1 LCGGRT
7 RTAAPRAP
15 RGSRNPRTIGYR
27 QRMQDTPALTPVGSN
42 PTLLWG
48 MTNVERLRR
57 IARAQGFADHAAAD
71 QDSPAILANM
81 AFAFDP
87 VWTAHLKTRPGTVV
101 TRAGVP
107 VLAYVRDRAE
117 RAQVEAAM
125 RDAVPLHG
133 AGMLS
138 VIAAEADEGI
148 LNEALRKREKPFA
161 ELLTPEAVPAIE
173 RASYV
178 GAYKGVTDLL
188 TKYLWPEWALA
199 ITRVCARAGITPN
212 QVTAMGSVLCI
223 VATIAFWYGWFWTGL
238 ATGLVFMVLDTVDGK
253 LARCTITASKLGN
266 AWDHGVDL
274 VHPPFWWWAW
284 AAGCAPYG
292 RALDD
297 RTFWIVI
304 GTMLFGYVAQRLIE
318 GAFIVRFGMH
328 IHVWERF
335 DSWFRLITARRNP
348 NMVILFAGLVVTR
361 PDWGIIGV
369 AAWTA
374 ISLVVHLVRLFQAMA
389 RRASGATITSWLA

>member
-1 LCGGRT
+1 
-7 RTAAPRAP
+7 
-15 RGSRNPRTIGYR
+15 
-27 QRMQDTPALTPVGSN
+27 MQDTPALTPVGSN

-125 RDAVPLHG
+125 RDAVPLQRT
-133 AGMLS
+133 GMLS

-161 ELLTPEAVPAIE
+161 DLLTPEAVPAIE

-223 VATIAFWYGWFWTGL
+223 VATVAFWYGWFWTGL

>member
-1 LCGGRT
+1 MG
-7 RTAAPRAP
+7 
-15 RGSRNPRTIGYR
+15 
-27 QRMQDTPALTPVGSN
+27 QRMQDMPALVPLGDN

-48 MTNVERLRR
+48 MRNDERLRR
-57 IARAQGFADHAAAD
+57 IGVAQGFAGSDAAD
-71 QDSPAILANM
+71 GPAILANM

-87 VWTAHLKTRPGTVV
+87 VWTAHLKTRPGTVM

-107 VLAYVRDRAE
+107 VLAHVRTAEE
-117 RAQVEAAM
+117 RARVAAAM
-125 RDAVPLHG
+125 HADAALDAASG
-133 AGMLS
+133 LTI
-138 VIAAEADEGI
+138 IAAESDEGI

-161 ELLTPEAVPAIE
+161 ERLVPAAVPAIE

-292 RALDD
+292 RPLDD
-297 RTFWIVI
+297 ATFWAVI

-389 RRASGATITSWLA
+389 RRAKGGAITSWLA

>member
-1 LCGGRT
+1 
-7 RTAAPRAP
+7 
-15 RGSRNPRTIGYR
+15 
-27 QRMQDTPALTPVGSN
+27 MQDTPALTPVGSN

-125 RDAVPLHG
+125 RDAVPLQRT
-133 AGMLS
+133 GMLS
-138 VIAAEADEGI
+138 VVAAEADEGI

-161 ELLTPEAVPAIE
+161 ERLTPEAVPAIE

-212 QVTAMGSVLCI
+212 QVTAMGSLLCI
-223 VATIAFWYGWFWTGL
+223 VATVAFWYGWFWTGL

-369 AAWTA
+369 AGWTA

>member
-1 LCGGRT
+1 MADSSL
-7 RTAAPRAP
+7 P
-15 RGSRNPRTIGYR
+15 
-27 QRMQDTPALTPVGSN
+27 LEPVGAN

-48 MTNVERLRR
+48 MTNAERVRR
-57 IARAQGFADHAAAD
+57 IGASQGYATGGGATDAAV
-71 QDSPAILANM
+71 LANLD
-81 AFAFDP
+81 FAFDP

-101 TRAGVP
+101 TRTGVP
-107 VLAYVRDRAE
+107 VLAHVRDRAE
-117 RAQVEAAM
+117 RDAVIQAM
-125 RDAVPLHG
+125 RGDAPLP
-133 AGMLS
+133 AGLT
-138 VIAAEADEGI
+138 VIAAEAEDGI

-161 ELLTPEAVPAIE
+161 ELLTPAAVPAIE

-199 ITRVCARAGITPN
+199 ITRLCARAGITPN

-223 VATIAFWYGWFWTGL
+223 VATIAFWHGCFWTGL

-292 RALDD
+292 RPLDD
-297 RTFWIVI
+297 ATFWIVI

-335 DSWFRLITARRNP
+335 DSRFRLVTARRNP
-348 NMVILFAGLVVTR
+348 NMVILFTALVVLR
-361 PDWGIIGV
+361 PDWGIVGV

-374 ISLVVHLVRLFQAMA
+374 ISLVVHLVRLVQAMIRKA
-389 RRASGATITSWLA
+389 RGEAIVSWLA

>member
-1 LCGGRT
+1 
-7 RTAAPRAP
+7 
-15 RGSRNPRTIGYR
+15 
-27 QRMQDTPALTPVGSN
+27 MQDTPALTPVGSN

-71 QDSPAILANM
+71 QDGPAILANM

-125 RDAVPLHG
+125 RDAVPLQRT
-133 AGMLS
+133 GMLR

-212 QVTAMGSVLCI
+212 QVTAMGSLLCI
-223 VATIAFWYGWFWTGL
+223 VATVAFWYGWFWTGL

>member
-1 LCGGRT
+1 
-7 RTAAPRAP
+7 
-15 RGSRNPRTIGYR
+15 
-27 QRMQDTPALTPVGSN
+27 MQDMPALVPLGDN

-48 MTNVERLRR
+48 MRNDERLRR
-57 IARAQGFADHAAAD
+57 IGVAQGFAGSDAAD
-71 QDSPAILANM
+71 GPAILANM

-87 VWTAHLKTRPGTVV
+87 VWTAHLKTRPGTVM

-107 VLAYVRDRAE
+107 VLAHVRTAEE
-117 RAQVEAAM
+117 RARVAAAM
-125 RDAVPLHG
+125 HADATLDAASG
-133 AGMLS
+133 LTI
-138 VIAAEADEGI
+138 IAAESDEGI

-161 ELLTPEAVPAIE
+161 ERLVPAAVPAIE

-284 AAGCAPYG
+284 AAGCVPYG
-292 RALDD
+292 RPLDD
-297 RTFWIVI
+297 STFWAVI

-389 RRASGATITSWLA
+389 RRAKGGAITSWLA

>member
-1 LCGGRT
+1 
-7 RTAAPRAP
+7 
-15 RGSRNPRTIGYR
+15 
-27 QRMQDTPALTPVGSN
+27 MQDTPALTPVGSN

-117 RAQVEAAM
+117 RADVEAAM
-125 RDAVPLHG
+125 RDAVPLQRT
-133 AGMLS
+133 GMLS

-161 ELLTPEAVPAIE
+161 ERLTPEAVPAIE

-223 VATIAFWYGWFWTGL
+223 VATVAFWYGWFWTGL

-369 AAWTA
+369 AGWTA

-389 RRASGATITSWLA
+389 RRAGGATITSWLA